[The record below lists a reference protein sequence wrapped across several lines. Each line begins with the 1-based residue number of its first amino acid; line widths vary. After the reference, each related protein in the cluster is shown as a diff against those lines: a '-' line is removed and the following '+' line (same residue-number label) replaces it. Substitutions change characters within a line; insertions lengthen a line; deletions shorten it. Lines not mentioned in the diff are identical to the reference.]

1 MNFLAHFYLSNQD
14 ESLIVGNFLGD
25 FVKGNKYENF
35 SPEIAR
41 GIQLHR
47 EIDSFTDQHPCHLQ
61 SKHRLGDKYG
71 HYAGV
76 AIDMFYDHLL
86 ATQWAQY
93 ADIPL
98 SDFSTFIYQVLEKHR
113 QILTP
118 SAERVLTYMV
128 KHDWLLSYQDMEG
141 ISRALTGISQ
151 RTQFQSNLENA
162 ALDLEENF
170 ALFKNDFSYFFPD
183 LCKHVDEILNS
194 I

>member
-1 MNFLAHFYLSNQD
+1 
-14 ESLIVGNFLGD
+14 
-25 FVKGNKYENF
+25 
-35 SPEIAR
+35 
-41 GIQLHR
+41 
-47 EIDSFTDQHPCHLQ
+47 
-61 SKHRLGDKYG
+61 
-71 HYAGV
+71 
-76 AIDMFYDHLL
+76 MFYDHLL
-86 ATQWAQY
+86 ATQWVQY

-118 SAERVLTYMV
+118 SAEQVLTYMA

-141 ISRALTGISQ
+141 MIRALTGISQ

-183 LCKHVDEILNS
+183 LCKHVDEFLNS
-194 I
+194 T